1 MEGGRRAKGWEDRM
15 RCRCVPDIRCAQALN
30 RVDGSW
36 SEPLRWDR
44 IGCLTR
50 DQRLAVLGGW
60 CGRAFHFVCRLGDG
74 CTRTRSCQRL
84 MIDLILAVKGGRGV
98 GREKSMPRAG
108 RVMFFS
114 SFFSSKCRG
123 VVGR

>member
-44 IGCLTR
+44 ICCLTR

-74 CTRTRSCQRL
+74 CTGTRSCQRL
-84 MIDLILAVKGGRGV
+84 MIDLILAVKGGRGGGWGERSRCT
-98 GREKSMPRAG
+98 GRSGYVFFFFLFFKISRCG
-108 RVMFFS
+108 R
-114 SFFSSKCRG
+114 
-123 VVGR
+123 